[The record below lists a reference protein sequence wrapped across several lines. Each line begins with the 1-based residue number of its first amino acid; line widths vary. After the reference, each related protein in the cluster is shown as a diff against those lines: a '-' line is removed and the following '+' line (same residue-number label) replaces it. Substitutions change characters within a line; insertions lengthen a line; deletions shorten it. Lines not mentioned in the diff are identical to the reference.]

1 MILAIINI
9 DKKVNNRLDRI
20 LLINVF
26 PQLSLLVLTNL
37 TNTTLITILMS
48 EIKIIVFQ

>member
-9 DKKVNNRLDRI
+9 DKRSIIDWTE
-20 LLINVF
+20 F
-26 PQLSLLVLTNL
+26 CDQCFSSTSLLVLTNL

>member
-20 LLINVF
+20 LSINVF

-37 TNTTLITILMS
+37 
-48 EIKIIVFQ
+48 KIQHLLLY